1 MESGTAFSVGGD
13 GTMVTSGHLV
23 VGPDGSDP
31 LRRISVQFAGTDR
44 VLPAELIT
52 VAPEDDLA
60 LFRVPG
66 MGAEIGFLEMNQ
78 RLDSVLAGQAVVLMG
93 FPLQQAA
100 STEEASPTAARPLA
114 SAGVLQGITDEQVE
128 LSGFGARGAS
138 GSPVMDATGSVLGL
152 LRGAVERDGRPL
164 LIAVPSTRIIEL
176 IAKRSP

>member
-1 MESGTAFSVGGD
+1 M
-13 GTMVTSGHLV
+13 
-23 VGPDGSDP
+23 
-31 LRRISVQFAGTDR
+31 QFGGTDR
-44 VLPAELIT
+44 LLPAELIT

-60 LFRVPG
+60 IFRVPG

-78 RLDSVLAGQAVVLMG
+78 RLDSVPPGQAVVLMG

-100 STEEASPTAARPLA
+100 ASEEASPTAARPLA

-128 LSGFGARGAS
+128 LSGFGARGGS
-138 GSPVMDATGSVLGL
+138 GSPVMDATGAVVGL

-176 IAKRSP
+176 LEQRLP